1 MKCFSLFF
9 AISAILLATG
19 CSKTEPVKT
28 TVEGTTWYGID
39 HTITF
44 TSDTEGIFT
53 IAGNTT
59 AFFYSY
65 IFPDVEIDLTNHTV
79 YYGLIEELPEDRYLM
94 KLYTSDNEFYI
105 SLYDSYY

>member
-1 MKCFSLFF
+1 MKYFPLFF
-9 AISAILLATG
+9 ALSAILPTTG
-19 CSKTEPVKT
+19 CSKAEPVKT
-28 TVEGTTWYGID
+28 SVEGTTWYGID

-44 TSDTEGIFT
+44 TSDTEGTFT
-53 IAGNTT
+53 KAGKST
-59 AFFYSY
+59 AFIYSY
-65 IFPDVEIDLTNHTV
+65 AFPEVEINLTNHTV